1 MNKIVIKSPAK
12 INFGL
17 NIVSKRED
25 GFHNIGTIF
34 YPIELH
40 DVLTFKKAGQLSFT
54 SNNELIQND
63 ENNLVIKAVRLV
75 EQLVN
80 RKLTVSIELEK
91 NIPIGAGLGGGS
103 SNAAQTL
110 LSINE
115 FFDLQI
121 KEVVLKELALQL
133 GSDVPFFL
141 HPASA
146 FASSRGELLSP
157 IDFEITKPLLLV
169 NPGIHISTQW
179 AYKNIVPQ
187 KPECSLSSLNLHAV
201 QNFSSLNG
209 KVTNDFEKVAFAA
222 YPILAEIKKAL
233 FDFKAEFALMSG
245 SGSTMFGIFPH
256 YDLALAAQ
264 QYFSK
269 KYFTYLQ

>member
-233 FDFKAEFALMSG
+233 FDFKAEFSLMSG